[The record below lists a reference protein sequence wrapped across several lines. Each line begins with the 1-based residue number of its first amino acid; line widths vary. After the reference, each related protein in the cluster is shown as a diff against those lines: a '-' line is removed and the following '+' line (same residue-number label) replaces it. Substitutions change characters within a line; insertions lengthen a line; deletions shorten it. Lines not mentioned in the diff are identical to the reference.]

1 MKFASWNINSI
12 NIRLEHLVKWIKENE
27 IDVICLQEIKSTKEN
42 FPLNKLKSENLNI
55 EFVGQKSYNGV
66 AIISNKPI
74 KFRRD
79 DLPSNNNDN
88 PQARYLE
95 VEIEDTIFSSIYLPN
110 GNPINSD
117 KLLYKIDWMK
127 NLIFHSKN
135 LLKEEKKIILA
146 GDYNVIPKD
155 IDCWDPKFWEN
166 DALALLEI
174 RKLYR
179 ELCHSGFYDAFRVIN
194 KNKIEWTFW
203 DYQGGAWNKDY
214 GIRIDHLMLNSFA
227 IDKLKNC
234 KIDKSMRGIEKPSDH
249 VPIWGELL
257 N

>member
-95 VEIEDTIFSSIYLPN
+95 V
-110 GNPINSD
+110 
-117 KLLYKIDWMK
+117 
-127 NLIFHSKN
+127 
-135 LLKEEKKIILA
+135 
-146 GDYNVIPKD
+146 
-155 IDCWDPKFWEN
+155 
-166 DALALLEI
+166 
-174 RKLYR
+174 
-179 ELCHSGFYDAFRVIN
+179 
-194 KNKIEWTFW
+194 
-203 DYQGGAWNKDY
+203 
-214 GIRIDHLMLNSFA
+214 
-227 IDKLKNC
+227 
-234 KIDKSMRGIEKPSDH
+234 
-249 VPIWGELL
+249 
-257 N
+257 